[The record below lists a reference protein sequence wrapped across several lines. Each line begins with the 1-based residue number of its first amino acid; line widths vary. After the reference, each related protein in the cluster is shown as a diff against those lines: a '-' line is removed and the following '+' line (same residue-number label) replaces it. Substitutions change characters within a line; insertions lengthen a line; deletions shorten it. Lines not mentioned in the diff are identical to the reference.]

1 MVLTRE
7 LAASNSG
14 RSTGGR
20 FCGWRVPEAG
30 SAVGASEARAP
41 GRCVTPPLPPA
52 DGQAAQPLLQR
63 RERAPGAP
71 GEELA
76 PPAAH
81 QGQDR
86 EGLLQ
91 VRPLELALFRK
102 GSRPRGAWPLAASW
116 RSGPR
121 ALQGRPR
128 VCAQSRAHEMPSPGD
143 QRHRPQ
149 DLM

>member
-1 MVLTRE
+1 MAR
-7 LAASNSG
+7 
-14 RSTGGR
+14 
-20 FCGWRVPEAG
+20 
-30 SAVGASEARAP
+30 SEARAP
-41 GRCVTPPLPPA
+41 GHGVTLPLPPA
-52 DGQAAQPLLQR
+52 DGQAAHPLLQR

-76 PPAAH
+76 APAAH

-116 RSGPR
+116 RFGLR

-128 VCAQSRAHEMPSPGD
+128 VCAEPSG
-143 QRHRPQ
+143 
-149 DLM
+149 